1 MGAPEGENSLGSL
14 DIGSWPD
21 RRYWVVGIVPRHSGK
36 VEHPQNRS
44 PRATLKSSPMN
55 DRQLRFG
62 YSLDATAKPAR
73 IARRYGEHGARE
85 QEEDFLGAA

>member
-1 MGAPEGENSLGSL
+1 
-14 DIGSWPD
+14 
-21 RRYWVVGIVPRHSGK
+21 
-36 VEHPQNRS
+36 
-44 PRATLKSSPMN
+44 MN